1 MGEKIHITLYPMK
14 EHAQIIASLAALALV
29 LGTVIF
35 LALHGM
41 KDASLLVV
49 LATAGAQV
57 AYGIAGVKQQPPP
70 PPAGSTT
77 ITATPGVATVTATQ
91 NQTDSAKGGNE

>member
-1 MGEKIHITLYPMK
+1 MPNYLLRWWL
-14 EHAQIIASLAALALV
+14 SRWF
-29 LGTVIF
+29 LGTVVF

-57 AYGIAGVKQQPPP
+57 AYGIAGVKPSPPSP
-70 PPAGSTT
+70 SPGTT
-77 ITATPGVATVTATQ
+77 SITATSVPSPPASSIESLIPPQGP
-91 NQTDSAKGGNE
+91 